1 MKQSTKQSKMK
12 SILLLGFMVLITFSM
27 QSQEYSKEEINT
39 KQTAD
44 QFFGYITAKDPEKIA
59 SMVSENVDW
68 YIFESKYMPWTG
80 HRSKR
85 EEVATLFK
93 TLFSYFID
101 GSEKLEVKSF
111 LLQGN
116 EVAVFGTIERTVKKT
131 GKHFKMPL
139 AIHLKVENNL
149 VSKFTI
155 YEETL
160 IIEKAFQK

>member
-1 MKQSTKQSKMK
+1 MEQNVIQSKMK
-12 SILLLGFMVLITFSM
+12 TIKLITVLLLMNFTM
-27 QSQEYSKEEINT
+27 QGQVYSDEEIKT
-39 KQTAD
+39 KETVD
-44 QFFGYITAKDPEKIA
+44 KFFGYVGAKNPEKIA

-85 EEVATLFK
+85 EEISELFK

-101 GSEKLEVKSF
+101 GSEKLEAQSF
-111 LLQGN
+111 ILQGK
-116 EVAVFGTIERTVKKT
+116 EVAVFGFVERTVKKN

-139 AIHLKVENNL
+139 AIHLTVENNL
-149 VSKFTI
+149 ISKFSL

-160 IIEKAFQK
+160 IIEKALK

>member
-1 MKQSTKQSKMK
+1 MEETVIRSKMK
-12 SILLLGFMVLITFSM
+12 TLQLIAVVLLTGFSLQAQVYTD
-27 QSQEYSKEEINT
+27 EEINT

-44 QFFGYITAKDPEKIA
+44 KFFGSIGAKDPEKIA

-85 EEVATLFK
+85 EEISELFK

-101 GSEKLEVKSF
+101 GSKKLEVQSF
-111 LLQGN
+111 LVRGN
-116 EVAVFGTIERTVKKT
+116 EVAVFGFVERTVKKN

-139 AIHLKVENNL
+139 AIHITITNNL
-149 VSKFTI
+149 ISKFSL

-160 IIEKAFQK
+160 IIEKVLK

>member
-1 MKQSTKQSKMK
+1 MEKFQIQSKRR
-12 SILLLGFMVLITFSM
+12 IVRLTALLLLITFSI
-27 QSQEYSKEEINT
+27 QAQVYSEDELKT

-44 QFFGYITAKDPEKIA
+44 KFFEYIGAKNPEKIA

-85 EEVATLFK
+85 EEVAELFK

-101 GSEKLEVKSF
+101 GSEKLEAQSF
-111 LLQGN
+111 LLRGN
-116 EVAVFGTIERTVKKT
+116 EVVVFGTIERTVKKT

-139 AIHLKVENNL
+139 AIHITVENNL
-149 VSKFTI
+149 ISKFSL

-160 IIEKAFQK
+160 IIEKAFQ

>member
-1 MKQSTKQSKMK
+1 MKRLITLSKIKLITVM
-12 SILLLGFMVLITFSM
+12 LLLGFSI
-27 QSQEYSKEEINT
+27 QAQEYSEKELQT
-39 KQTAD
+39 KQTVD
-44 QFFGYITAKDPEKIA
+44 KFFEYVGAKNPDKIA
-59 SMVSENVDW
+59 SMVAENVDW

-85 EEVATLFK
+85 AEIAELFK

-101 GSEKLEVKSF
+101 GSEKLEAQSF

-139 AIHLKVENNL
+139 AIHITVENNL
-149 VSKFTI
+149 VSKFSL

-160 IIEKAFQK
+160 IIEKALK

>member
-1 MKQSTKQSKMK
+1 MEKFQIQSKRR
-12 SILLLGFMVLITFSM
+12 IVRLTALLLLITFSI
-27 QSQEYSKEEINT
+27 QAQVYSEDELKT

-44 QFFGYITAKDPEKIA
+44 KFFEYIGAKNPEKIA

-85 EEVATLFK
+85 EEVAELFK

-101 GSEKLEVKSF
+101 GSEKLEAQSF
-111 LLQGN
+111 LLRGN

-139 AIHLKVENNL
+139 AIHITVENNL
-149 VSKFTI
+149 ISKFSL

-160 IIEKAFQK
+160 IIEKAFQ

>member
-1 MKQSTKQSKMK
+1 MEKFQIQSKRR
-12 SILLLGFMVLITFSM
+12 IVRLTALLLLITFSI
-27 QSQEYSKEEINT
+27 QAQVYSEDELKT

-44 QFFGYITAKDPEKIA
+44 KFFEYIGAKNPEKIA

-85 EEVATLFK
+85 EEVAELFK

-101 GSEKLEVKSF
+101 GSEKLEAQSF
-111 LLQGN
+111 LLRGN
-116 EVAVFGTIERTVKKT
+116 ELAVFGTIERTVKKT

-139 AIHLKVENNL
+139 AIHITVENNL
-149 VSKFTI
+149 ISKFSL

-160 IIEKAFQK
+160 ILEKAFQ

>member
-1 MKQSTKQSKMK
+1 MEKFQIQSKRR
-12 SILLLGFMVLITFSM
+12 IVRLTALLLLITFSI
-27 QSQEYSKEEINT
+27 QAQVYSEDELKT

-44 QFFGYITAKDPEKIA
+44 KFFEYIGAKNPEKIA

-85 EEVATLFK
+85 EEVAELFK

-101 GSEKLEVKSF
+101 GSEKLEAQSF
-111 LLQGN
+111 LLRGN

-139 AIHLKVENNL
+139 AIHITVENNFI
-149 VSKFTI
+149 SKFSL

-160 IIEKAFQK
+160 IIEKAFQ

>member
-1 MKQSTKQSKMK
+1 M
-12 SILLLGFMVLITFSM
+12 LLLGFSI
-27 QSQEYSKEEINT
+27 QAQEYSEKELQT
-39 KQTAD
+39 KQTVD
-44 QFFGYITAKDPEKIA
+44 KFFEYVGAKNPDKIA
-59 SMVSENVDW
+59 SMVAENVDW

-85 EEVATLFK
+85 AEIAELFK

-101 GSEKLEVKSF
+101 GSEKLEAQSF

-139 AIHLKVENNL
+139 AIHITVENNL
-149 VSKFTI
+149 VSKFSL

-160 IIEKAFQK
+160 IIEKALK

>member
-1 MKQSTKQSKMK
+1 MEKFQLQSKRR
-12 SILLLGFMVLITFSM
+12 IVRLTALLLLITFSI
-27 QSQEYSKEEINT
+27 QAQVYSEDGLKT

-44 QFFGYITAKDPEKIA
+44 KFFEYIGAKNPEKIA

-85 EEVATLFK
+85 EEVAALFK

-101 GSEKLEVKSF
+101 GSEKLEAQSF
-111 LLQGN
+111 LLRGN

-139 AIHLKVENNL
+139 AIHITVENNL
-149 VSKFTI
+149 ISKFSL

-160 IIEKAFQK
+160 IIEKAFQ

>member
-1 MKQSTKQSKMK
+1 MEKFQIQSKRR
-12 SILLLGFMVLITFSM
+12 IVRLTALLLLITFSI
-27 QSQEYSKEEINT
+27 QAQVYSEDELKT

-44 QFFGYITAKDPEKIA
+44 KFFEYIGDKNPEKIA
-59 SMVSENVDW
+59 SMVSENIDW

-85 EEVATLFK
+85 EAVAALFK

-101 GSEKLEVKSF
+101 GSEKLEAQSF
-111 LLQGN
+111 LLRGN

-139 AIHLKVENNL
+139 AIHITVENNL
-149 VSKFTI
+149 ISKFSL

-160 IIEKAFQK
+160 ILEKAFQ

>member
-1 MKQSTKQSKMK
+1 MKQNVKQSKMK
-12 SILLLGFMVLITFSM
+12 NIKLIALLLLLGFSAQAQVNSD
-27 QSQEYSKEEINT
+27 QETNT
-39 KQTAD
+39 KQTAEK
-44 QFFGYITAKDPEKIA
+44 FFGYITEKNPEKIA

-85 EEVATLFK
+85 AEVSELFK
-93 TLFSYFID
+93 TLFGYFID
-101 GSEKLEVKSF
+101 GSEKLDVNSF
-111 LLQGN
+111 MVQGN

-139 AIHLKVENNL
+139 AIHLTVENNL
-149 VSKFTI
+149 ISKFSL

-160 IIEKAFQK
+160 IIEKAFK

>member
-1 MKQSTKQSKMK
+1 MEKFQTQSKRR
-12 SILLLGFMVLITFSM
+12 IVRLTALLLLITFSI
-27 QSQEYSKEEINT
+27 QAQVYSEDELKT

-44 QFFGYITAKDPEKIA
+44 KFFEYIGAKNPEKIA

-85 EEVATLFK
+85 EEVAVLFK

-101 GSEKLEVKSF
+101 GSEKLEAQSF
-111 LLQGN
+111 LLRGN
-116 EVAVFGTIERTVKKT
+116 EVAVFGTVERTVKKT

-139 AIHLKVENNL
+139 AIHITVENNL
-149 VSKFTI
+149 ISKFSL

-160 IIEKAFQK
+160 IIEKAFQ

>member
-1 MKQSTKQSKMK
+1 MEKFQIESKRRIVK
-12 SILLLGFMVLITFSM
+12 LTALLLLITFSI
-27 QSQEYSKEEINT
+27 QAQVYSEDELKT

-44 QFFGYITAKDPEKIA
+44 KFFEYIGAKNPEKIA

-85 EEVATLFK
+85 EEVAALFK

-101 GSEKLEVKSF
+101 GSEKLEAQSF
-111 LLQGN
+111 LLRGN

-139 AIHLKVENNL
+139 AIHITVENNL
-149 VSKFTI
+149 ISKFSL

-160 IIEKAFQK
+160 IIEKAFQ

>member
-1 MKQSTKQSKMK
+1 MEKFQIQSKRK
-12 SILLLGFMVLITFSM
+12 TVRLTALLLLITFSI
-27 QSQEYSKEEINT
+27 QAQVYSEDELKT

-44 QFFGYITAKDPEKIA
+44 KFFEYIGAKNPEKIA

-85 EEVATLFK
+85 EEVAALFK

-101 GSEKLEVKSF
+101 GREKLEVQSF
-111 LLQGN
+111 LLRGN

-139 AIHLKVENNL
+139 AIHITVENNL
-149 VSKFTI
+149 ISKFSL

-160 IIEKAFQK
+160 ILEKAFK

>member
-1 MKQSTKQSKMK
+1 MEKFQVQSKRK
-12 SILLLGFMVLITFSM
+12 TVRLTALLLLITFSI
-27 QSQEYSKEEINT
+27 QAQAYSEDELKT

-44 QFFGYITAKDPEKIA
+44 KFFEYIGAKNPEKIA

-101 GSEKLEVKSF
+101 GSEKLEAQSF
-111 LLQGN
+111 LLRGN

-139 AIHLKVENNL
+139 AIHITVENNL
-149 VSKFTI
+149 ISKFSL

-160 IIEKAFQK
+160 IIEKAFQ

>member
-1 MKQSTKQSKMK
+1 MKQLIILSKIKLITVM
-12 SILLLGFMVLITFSM
+12 LLLGFSI
-27 QSQEYSKEEINT
+27 QAQEYSEKELQT
-39 KQTAD
+39 KQTVD
-44 QFFGYITAKDPEKIA
+44 KFFEYVGAKNPDKIA
-59 SMVSENVDW
+59 SMVAENVDW

-85 EEVATLFK
+85 AEIAELFK

-101 GSEKLEVKSF
+101 GSEKLDAQSF

-139 AIHLKVENNL
+139 AIHITVENNL
-149 VSKFTI
+149 VSKFSL

-160 IIEKAFQK
+160 IIEKALK

>member
-1 MKQSTKQSKMK
+1 MKELIMLSKIKLIALM
-12 SILLLGFMVLITFSM
+12 LLLGFSV
-27 QSQEYSKEEINT
+27 QAQEYSEKELQT
-39 KQTAD
+39 KQTVD
-44 QFFGYITAKDPEKIA
+44 KFFEYVGAKNPDKIA
-59 SMVSENVDW
+59 SMVAENVDW

-85 EEVATLFK
+85 AEVAALFK
-93 TLFSYFID
+93 TLFGYFID
-101 GSEKLEVKSF
+101 GSEKLEAQSF

-139 AIHLKVENNL
+139 AIHITVENNL
-149 VSKFTI
+149 ISKFSL

-160 IIEKAFQK
+160 IIEKALK